1 MKDFWHKN
9 VLKRNCPKM
18 HVALGLQL
26 LTPAR
31 SASQRPRSMSWS
43 QVFFFFVPLKTTKE
57 EKQNKTKTPEMTVKA
72 LHTCWVSVGHAAMET
87 QGAACMRG
95 RASGQLL
102 HHLVGPQR
110 MHASAGA
117 GGRGPPTLGAGTAFH
132 KSTSSSPTG
141 GGSGPRRLSSLPCF
155 LLTEQKTHVKARLP
169 RPEPASPAFPHHL
182 ERH

>member
-1 MKDFWHKN
+1 MWLWVCNSSHLP
-9 VLKRNCPKM
+9 V
-18 HVALGLQL
+18 Q
-26 LTPAR
+26 PASGQGR
-31 SASQRPRSMSWS
+31 CHGVKS
-43 QVFFFFVPLKTTKE
+43 FFFLSPLKQQRKE
-57 EKQNKTKTPEMTVKA
+57 KKKNKKTPEMTVKA

-102 HHLVGPQR
+102 HRLVGPQR
-110 MHASAGA
+110 MHACAGA

-169 RPEPASPAFPHHL
+169 WPDQRLPRSHTTWNVIDLAFPSRCSPL
-182 ERH
+182 FLPI

>member
-1 MKDFWHKN
+1 
-9 VLKRNCPKM
+9 
-18 HVALGLQL
+18 
-26 LTPAR
+26 
-31 SASQRPRSMSWS
+31 
-43 QVFFFFVPLKTTKE
+43 
-57 EKQNKTKTPEMTVKA
+57 MTVKA

-95 RASGQLL
+95 RVSGQLL
-102 HHLVGPQR
+102 HRLVGPQR

-141 GGSGPRRLSSLPCF
+141 AGSGPRRLSSLPCF

-169 RPEPASPAFPHHL
+169 QPEPLPYSHTTWKVTDLAFRVSPVSSPIQKFQR
-182 ERH
+182 RHYIPLCKWRSSITCQK